1 MTRRPTQ
8 LALLAALGVLGA
20 QILPGGPDYLHPGR
34 AATLQFGPKAI
45 VGLFGELHPRVLAEL
60 DVEGPIAVF
69 EIFLDLLPAAKAKAT
84 KTKAKLEIS
93 DLQPLS
99 RDFAFIVDRDRPASD
114 LLRAVLGRRPDAA
127 RPAP

>member
-1 MTRRPTQ
+1 M
-8 LALLAALGVLGA
+8 ALLAALGVSGA
-20 QILPGGPDYLHPGR
+20 QIVAGGPDWLHPGR

-45 VGLFGELHPRVLAEL
+45 VGVFGEIHPRTLAEL
-60 DVEGPIAVF
+60 DIEGPIAVF

-99 RDFAFIVDRDRPASD
+99 RDFAFIVDRDRPAGE
-114 LLRAVLGRRPDAA
+114 LLGPCSAPTARCSRARRL
-127 RPAP
+127 RRL